1 MAKNA
6 SKDTA
11 PEPISEEEIA
21 AKVYAG
27 LSRDQAIEVI
37 NNQRAN
43 DALLAE

>member
-1 MAKNA
+1 MAKTT
-6 SKDTA
+6 KET
-11 PEPISEEEIA
+11 PQEPISEEEIA

-27 LSRDQAIEVI
+27 LSREQAIEVI

>member
-1 MAKNA
+1 MAKKVSEN
-6 SKDTA
+6 TA